1 MIRCVTLQS
10 RKNTLRIN
18 TVGHN
23 KIFTMF
29 YKRKKKAKKI
39 CTYHNI
45 FSSPLALI
53 PSGMWYRPNNLKT
66 QNKNHIVLFHA
77 SAFTNCRPNAYR
89 VSLTNISSLHS
100 FPYFYF
106 FLKIWRQRNEILGA
120 KPGIIDVTV
129 KTILKSVLWISVV
142 NLQS

>member
-1 MIRCVTLQS
+1 MIRCVTSQS
-10 RKNTLRIN
+10 RKKILLRIN

-29 YKRKKKAKKI
+29 YNKKKNAKKI

-66 QNKNHIVLFHA
+66 KQKSHCV
-77 SAFTNCRPNAYR
+77 
-89 VSLTNISSLHS
+89 ISCFSIHKLQAKCLQTPFIQFIFPHY
-100 FPYFYF
+100 FPYLLS
-106 FLKIWRQRNEILGA
+106 FLKIWQQRNEILGT
-120 KPGIIDVTV
+120 KPGLIGVIV
-129 KTILKSVLWISVV
+129 KTILKSSAV